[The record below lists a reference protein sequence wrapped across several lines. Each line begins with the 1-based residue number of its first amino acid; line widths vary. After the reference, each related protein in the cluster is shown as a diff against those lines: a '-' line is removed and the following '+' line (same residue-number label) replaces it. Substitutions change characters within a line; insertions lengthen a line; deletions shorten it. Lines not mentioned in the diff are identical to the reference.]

1 MILVAGL
8 DAGSLSSKAVIL
20 DQEKRILAYD
30 ISLTSGDNRGAAEAS
45 FNKAIDKAGILRDRI
60 NYIVATGYGR
70 DNIPFAD
77 NEVTEITC
85 HATGAYFL
93 HPEARTVLDIGGQ
106 DSKGISLDH
115 DGQVSDFVMND
126 KCAAGTGRFIEV
138 MAHAL
143 GVPLES
149 MGDLSKQSLNPT
161 VISSFCTVF
170 AESEVVSLVAEGRS
184 KVDIIRGIHESI
196 AERIVTLL
204 NKIRMIEP
212 ITMTGGVA
220 KNQGV
225 IRALEH
231 KLKLKLNIPEEP
243 QIVGA
248 LGAAL
253 IALRIYRKKSDFT
266 GIDMDIKNK

>member
-8 DAGSLSSKAVIL
+8 DAGSLTCKTVIL
-20 DQEKRILAYD
+20 DQDKRILGYD
-30 ISLTSGDNRGAAEAS
+30 ISLTSGDSRGAAESS
-45 FNKAIDKAGILRDRI
+45 FNKAIDRAKVQRNKI

-70 DNIPFAD
+70 DNISFAD
-77 NEVTEITC
+77 DEVTEITC
-85 HATGAYFL
+85 HATGAYYL
-93 HPEARTVLDIGGQ
+93 YPDARTVLDIGGQ
-106 DSKGISLDH
+106 DSKGISLNH

-138 MAHAL
+138 MAQAL

-149 MGDLSKQSLNPT
+149 MGDLSQKSLNPT

-170 AESEVVSLVAEGRS
+170 AESEVVSLVAEGRP
-184 KVDIIRGIHESI
+184 KVDIIRGIHEAI
-196 AERIVTLL
+196 AERTVTLL
-204 NKIRMIEP
+204 SKIKMIEP

-220 KNQGV
+220 KNKGV
-225 IRALEH
+225 VTALQH
-231 KLKLKLNIPEEP
+231 RLKLKLNIPEEP

-253 IALRIYRKKSDFT
+253 IALKNLHKKSDF
-266 GIDMDIKNK
+266 IDIAKNP